1 MAVSLTRYPIMNFK
15 YIIARL
21 IRKYTPNKLFDFLLQ
36 RGIGIKPGME
46 TSNPKEAVSQYRE
59 VLKEKNL
66 SIDKKR
72 ILLFGYGGNFGVGC
86 LLLEAGA
93 SHVTLVDKYAHP
105 NPARN
110 KILLPKYEKFLAAR
124 GKKILPNPAVIT
136 LHHDDIDKLA
146 SSPGVDLV
154 LSNSVLEHVQ
164 DVDATIKALAALTD
178 SNGMQIHFID
188 LRDHYFKYPFEM
200 LCYSDKIWYKW
211 LNPSSYLNRYRITDY
226 QRIFE
231 KYFTNVE
238 ITVLASNSEAFQ
250 QVQSRIH
257 QEFLSGVTE
266 IDSATV
272 IRVVAQGIR
281 G

>member
-1 MAVSLTRYPIMNFK
+1 
-15 YIIARL
+15 
-21 IRKYTPNKLFDFLLQ
+21 
-36 RGIGIKPGME
+36 
-46 TSNPKEAVSQYRE
+46 
-59 VLKEKNL
+59 
-66 SIDKKR
+66 
-72 ILLFGYGGNFGVGC
+72 
-86 LLLEAGA
+86 
-93 SHVTLVDKYAHP
+93 
-105 NPARN
+105 
-110 KILLPKYEKFLAAR
+110 
-124 GKKILPNPAVIT
+124 
-136 LHHDDIDKLA
+136 
-146 SSPGVDLV
+146 
-154 LSNSVLEHVQ
+154 
-164 DVDATIKALAALTD
+164 
-178 SNGMQIHFID
+178 MQIHFID

-272 IRVVAQGIR
+272 IRVVTQGIR